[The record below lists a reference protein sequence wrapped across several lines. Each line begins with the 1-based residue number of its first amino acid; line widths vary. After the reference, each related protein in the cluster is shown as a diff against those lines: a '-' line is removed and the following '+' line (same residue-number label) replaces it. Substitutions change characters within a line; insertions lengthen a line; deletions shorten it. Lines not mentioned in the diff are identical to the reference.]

1 MVVPLSSSELLIYPV
16 DTSSP
21 QRTYSLNTIEDNE
34 AHSVALDELLPSTDT
49 TYAMLN
55 QARRRSKSPT
65 KTGSSDKADNASKN
79 GIWSTINI
87 AKKSF
92 QQASGATLHFVVTT
106 ESPASSDAKML
117 ARQQQP
123 HKQQQQK
130 RRQSPKPQPLAQPV
144 ILIPDD
150 LPGRADISL
159 LPNNALLSEFCESV
173 PCLLPRTS
181 YSQPDCLSVQFPE
194 DFHPVQATKQYV
206 SLPCS
211 PFSSFEPEVSESI
224 VYEPPVHKAP
234 TDLKELNLPEASYP
248 MNCDNR
254 ETDVTLAYLP
264 SKRDAS
270 GYLPL
275 KPSVIETQSPAMDKE
290 SPKQATQDS
299 QEDELLKEEI
309 PVDKVLA
316 ESVQEVLHQEP
327 KRRNSNSPMVTDI
340 CIEFKHVLK
349 QVETI
354 DMGTT
359 HQNQSGEYIPKFS
372 IDMPS
377 MLQVIFDKLASDV
390 VTHDSPGT
398 KLPVS
403 SVRPSVQI
411 SSAGDIGETN
421 IRDVKIMPY
430 DAEDTSVSRT
440 PVLTASN
447 SHDTSTHVFPS
458 PLFVSSLPMS
468 EDDMSAKTIPK
479 IPVPMPEDDTDH
491 CDAELYTQR
500 QLMHLHYE
508 PDLPSFTSSQSFGRI
523 KHVSTPASDSQ
534 VQTPATKYVVLSAIP
549 LPQGAPETNH
559 SRAPDKIRLQAEGI
573 SNQPS
578 CTEIGLCAHQ
588 PPNLLNDL
596 RVGLFSATLQRHHG
610 ECSTCETLGIG

>member
-1 MVVPLSSSELLIYPV
+1 MELPPGQVAMPAIPESRDVLNFPVRAPLHSNLTEESGIIHGLPTGEPITATE
-16 DTSSP
+16 TS
-21 QRTYSLNTIEDNE
+21 Y
-34 AHSVALDELLPSTDT
+34 
-49 TYAMLN
+49 
-55 QARRRSKSPT
+55 
-65 KTGSSDKADNASKN
+65 
-79 GIWSTINI
+79 
-87 AKKSF
+87 
-92 QQASGATLHFVVTT
+92 T
-106 ESPASSDAKML
+106 E
-117 ARQQQP
+117 
-123 HKQQQQK
+123 
-130 RRQSPKPQPLAQPV
+130 PLAQPS

-150 LPGRADISL
+150 LPDRADISL
-159 LPNNALLSEFCESV
+159 LPKSSLLFELCECE
-173 PCLLPRTS
+173 PCLHPLTS
-181 YSQPDCLSVQFPE
+181 SSQPDRLSVQFPE
-194 DFHPVQATKQYV
+194 DCHPVQATEQCV

-211 PFSSFEPEVSESI
+211 PLSFEPEVSESI

-248 MNCDNR
+248 INCDNR

-264 SKRDAS
+264 SKRDVT
-270 GYLPL
+270 GYPSL

-299 QEDELLKEEI
+299 KEDEPLKEEI
-309 PVDKVLA
+309 PLDKVLA

-327 KRRNSNSPMVTDI
+327 KRRDSNSPMVTDI

-354 DMGTT
+354 DMGTA
-359 HQNQSGEYIPKFS
+359 HQNQSGECVSKFS
-372 IDMPS
+372 TDMPS

-390 VTHDSPGT
+390 VTHDSTGT

-403 SVRPSVQI
+403 SVRPPVQI
-411 SSAGDIGETN
+411 SSAGDMGKIN

-440 PVLTASN
+440 PVLTASD
-447 SHDTSTHVFPS
+447 SHDTRTPVFPS
-458 PLFVSSLPMS
+458 PLFVGSMPMS
-468 EDDMSAKTIPK
+468 NDDMSAKTTPK

-491 CDAELYTQR
+491 CDAELDTQR

-523 KHVSTPASDSQ
+523 KHVSTPSSDSQ
-534 VQTPATKYVVLSAIP
+534 VQTAATKYVVLSAIP

-559 SRAPDKIRLQAEGI
+559 SRAPDKMRLQAEGI
-573 SNQPS
+573 PNQPS
-578 CTEIGLCAHQ
+578 FTEIGLCAHQ
-588 PPNLLNDL
+588 PPNLLNDQ

-610 ECSTCETLGIG
+610 ECPTCETLGIVCSVSGSSNGS